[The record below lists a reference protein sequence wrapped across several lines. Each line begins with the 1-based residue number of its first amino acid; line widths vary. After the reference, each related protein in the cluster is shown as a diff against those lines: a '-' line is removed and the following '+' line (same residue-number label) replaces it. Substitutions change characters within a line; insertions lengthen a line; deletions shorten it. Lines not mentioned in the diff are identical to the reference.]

1 MTVLNMKNSKNAFKN
16 SKNGLRKKAVL
27 GLLVVIGLVSTSCQ
41 HPKNVIR
48 ERVIQVPTIRT
59 EQVWKYKTD
68 TLYRYETDSILIETI
83 IQDTIIRQKVETK
96 PLFVTVRDTVLDVK
110 TETAKA
116 ENKRLKEENKRLEK
130 TNKTANK
137 INTGM
142 AIAYALGM
150 VGLAGLLWAS
160 RREK

>member
-1 MTVLNMKNSKNAFKN
+1 MKNLKNAFKN
-16 SKNGLRKKAVL
+16 SKNGLQKKAVFV
-27 GLLVVIGLVSTSCQ
+27 LLVVIGCLLTNCQ

-96 PLFVTVRDTVLDVK
+96 PLFVTVRDTVFDVK
-110 TETAKA
+110 TETTKA

-130 TNKTANK
+130 ARKSSAEWK
-137 INTGM
+137 IAWG
-142 AIAYALGM
+142 IAYTLGFGA
-150 VGLAGLLWAS
+150 VFLIGWLA
-160 RREK
+160 RKRED

>member
-1 MTVLNMKNSKNAFKN
+1 MKNSKNAFKN

-27 GLLVVIGLVSTSCQ
+27 GLLVVIGCLLTSCQ

-96 PLFVTVRDTVLDVK
+96 PLFVTVRDTVFDVK
-110 TETAKA
+110 TETTKA

-130 TNKTANK
+130 ANEK
-137 INTGM
+137 ARKSSAEWGIVWV
-142 AIAYALGM
+142 IAYTLGA
-150 VGLAGLLWAS
+150 VFLIGWLA
-160 RREK
+160 RKRN

>member
-1 MTVLNMKNSKNAFKN
+1 MKNSKNAFKN
-16 SKNGLRKKAVL
+16 SKNGLQKKAVL
-27 GLLVVIGLVSTSCQ
+27 GLLVVIGCLLTSCQ

-96 PLFVTVRDTVLDVK
+96 PLFVTVRDTVLDTK
-110 TETAKA
+110 TETTKA

-130 TNKTANK
+130 ANEK
-137 INTGM
+137 ARKADIRWLFVLFIG
-142 AIAYALGM
+142 AAFL
-150 VGLAGLLWAS
+150 VGRLAKK
-160 RREK
+160 RN